1 MNAPVDLDHR
11 ALAYSM
17 PLDKIDVSDPRLY
30 YDDVWQPYFE
40 RLRREDPVHYTP
52 ESPYGPYWAVTKY
65 RDIVQVEVNHKVFS
79 SSDEVGG
86 IMINDAPKGMER
98 TSFIRMDP
106 PEHDEQRREVS
117 STVNPITLAKM
128 ESLIRER
135 TNMVLDG
142 LPRGETFNWVER
154 VSIELTSMM
163 LATLFDYPIEDKAKL
178 IRWSDTFICDINAPD
193 APVHSEE
200 ERFAEQMRFAEH
212 MNEIWEERAKKPKS
226 FDVISIMAHGEATS
240 KMTLR
245 QRMGIL
251 ILFLVGGN
259 DTTRNSMSGGLLGL
273 SRFPEQFRKLRE
285 NPELVTSAVSEIVR
299 WQTPVIHMRRTAME
313 DAEIGGKPIKAG
325 DKVVVWYISGNRDEE
340 QIERADEFIVDRK
353 RPREHM
359 SFGFGI
365 HRCLGNRLAELQLR
379 ILWEEVLRR
388 DLQIEVV
395 DKPVYAYEFS
405 IRTSCT
411 RSARCRCASPPDA
424 QRRNANAAT
433 PPVRRLCPVLHRRPG
448 RHRGCRASACCAG
461 RRRSSP
467 QDPAADRGP
476 DAWLCHRGRR
486 DRDRCWRPGGAT
498 HPPRHRVRPT
508 RWRAAGSCRSMASLP
523 CPCSR
528 ALRSR
533 CRWRRRTA
541 SRTATRR
548 RSSPPPSSSRR
559 ASRSPRLPEAGPLL
573 RLEHNRISFGHSLRA

>member
-11 ALAYSM
+11 SLAYSM
-17 PLDKIDVSDPRLY
+17 PLDKFDVSDPRLY

-86 IMINDAPKGMER
+86 IQINDAPKGMER

-142 LPRGETFNWVER
+142 LPRGETFDWVER

-163 LATLFDYPIEDKAKL
+163 LATLFDYPIDQKSKL

-212 MNEIWEERAKKPKS
+212 MNEIWEDRAKKPKS
-226 FDVISIMAHGEATS
+226 FDVISILAHGEATS

-259 DTTRNSMSGGLLGL
+259 DTTRNSMSGGAAGPQPI
-273 SRFPEQFRKLRE
+273 PEQFAKLRA
-285 NPELVTSAVSEIVR
+285 NPELVTSAVSEIV
-299 WQTPVIHMRRTAME
+299 A
-313 DAEIGGKPIKAG
+313 
-325 DKVVVWYISGNRDEE
+325 
-340 QIERADEFIVDRK
+340 
-353 RPREHM
+353 
-359 SFGFGI
+359 
-365 HRCLGNRLAELQLR
+365 
-379 ILWEEVLRR
+379 
-388 DLQIEVV
+388 
-395 DKPVYAYEFS
+395 
-405 IRTSCT
+405 
-411 RSARCRCASPPDA
+411 
-424 QRRNANAAT
+424 
-433 PPVRRLCPVLHRRPG
+433 G
-448 RHRGCRASACCAG
+448 RHRCPHA
-461 RRRSSP
+461 P
-467 QDPAADRGP
+467 
-476 DAWLCHRGRR
+476 HRDGGRR
-486 DRDRCWRPGGAT
+486 DRRQAHQGRRQGGGAS
-498 HPPRHRVRPT
+498 P
-508 RWRAAGSCRSMASLP
+508 A
-523 CPCSR
+523 
-528 ALRSR
+528 
-533 CRWRRRTA
+533 
-541 SRTATRR
+541 TATRSTSNAR
-548 RSSPPPSSSRR
+548 TNSSSIAAPAR
-559 ASRSPRLPEAGPLL
+559 AHVVRLRHPPLPRQPPG
-573 RLEHNRISFGHSLRA
+573 RIAAARPVGGDPATRPADRGHG

>member
-11 ALAYSM
+11 ALAYSL
-17 PLDKIDVSDPRLY
+17 PLDKFDVSDPRLY

-40 RLRREDPVHYTP
+40 RLRREDPVHFTP
-52 ESPYGPYWAVTKY
+52 NSPYGPYWSVSKY

-135 TNMVLDG
+135 TNMILDG

-163 LATLFDYPIEDKAKL
+163 LATLFDYPIEDKARL

-193 APVHSEE
+193 APVRSEE
-200 ERFAEQMRFAEH
+200 ARFAEQMRFAEH
-212 MNEIWEERAKKPKS
+212 MNAIWEERARKPKS
-226 FDVISIMAHGEATS
+226 FDVISIMAHGEATN

-259 DTTRNSMSGGLLGL
+259 DTTRNSMTGGLLGL
-273 SRFPEQFRKLRE
+273 SRFPDQFRKLRE

-299 WQTPVIHMRRTAME
+299 WQTPVIHMRRTALA
-313 DAEIGGKPIKAG
+313 DAEIGGKAIKAG

-379 ILWEEVLRR
+379 VLWEEILKR

-395 DKPVYAYEFS
+395 DKPVYAYSNFLHA
-405 IRTSCT
+405 IRSL
-411 RSARCRCASPPDA
+411 
-424 QRRNANAAT
+424 
-433 PPVRRLCPVLHRRPG
+433 PVRIDG
-448 RHRGCRASACCAG
+448 
-461 RRRSSP
+461 
-467 QDPAADRGP
+467 
-476 DAWLCHRGRR
+476 
-486 DRDRCWRPGGAT
+486 
-498 HPPRHRVRPT
+498 
-508 RWRAAGSCRSMASLP
+508 
-523 CPCSR
+523 
-528 ALRSR
+528 
-533 CRWRRRTA
+533 
-541 SRTATRR
+541 
-548 RSSPPPSSSRR
+548 
-559 ASRSPRLPEAGPLL
+559 
-573 RLEHNRISFGHSLRA
+573 